1 MSGVQA
7 QEVGE
12 GGPSA
17 GQAWAS
23 VAGGAAQGAMTGAMF
38 GPWGAA
44 IGGVIGAGTSLMDAG
59 VRDAVGKSINE
70 AGSGFMKAMKSL
82 VDGIGGFA
90 KNFLDWLIKG
100 TESNFKKLIDGL
112 GNAFKLVANGFIS
125 MLNQSLSAFQFLPR
139 AIIGMVQKLPI
150 DAIPGARDAIN
161 AAASVANFQIAR
173 IAYGGQGH
181 YGPAMAREALM
192 SGRRPLVVNDGEFVI
207 PSNGFA
213 TLSNLV
219 GQNLRNS
226 GVINDTG
233 RGQVSVSMTLVVNSN
248 SVVADANELANTLR
262 EPVYQ
267 IINEAW
273 QKVSQTI
280 PLQRQQA

>member
-1 MSGVQA
+1 
-7 QEVGE
+7 
-12 GGPSA
+12 
-17 GQAWAS
+17 
-23 VAGGAAQGAMTGAMF
+23 MTGAMF
-38 GPWGAA
+38 GPWGAV